1 MTVTMA
7 ALAEPFRQIPFP
19 RVVDLRDFRARSLER
34 VLGAEERE
42 WSETLDWDF
51 SKSGELVRKFVNQG
65 SLHGAVL
72 VTGGGV
78 QGYAYYVFE
87 DGKGLIGDLY
97 VHPEYRTGAHE
108 ALLMQAV
115 LDQMAAMGNVPRVE
129 AQLMMLG
136 TEMEKPARHWSEYH
150 VFRRA
155 YLGLRLPTAQPM
167 EERELPPDMVLRS
180 WTALDQEQAA
190 HLIPIT
196 YAGHTDSLINDQYR
210 DVAGARKFL
219 HNIVQ
224 FPGCG
229 VFEAAASVAAYDR
242 RSGKMCGMV
251 LSSIVG
257 EGSGHITQL
266 CVHPDYQRL
275 GLGHELL
282 RHALVLLERAG
293 CHTASLTV
301 TVENRTARM
310 LYERLGFRVMR
321 KFAAYVWEP

>member
-1 MTVTMA
+1 MA
-7 ALAEPFRQIPFP
+7 ALAEPFSQIPFP
-19 RVVDLRDFRARSLER
+19 KVMDLRDFRARSLER
-34 VLGAEERE
+34 VLAAEERE
-42 WSETLDWDF
+42 WIHTLDWDF
-51 SKSGELVRKFVNQG
+51 TKSAELVRKFVDQG

-87 DGKGLIGDLY
+87 EGKGLIGDLY
-97 VHPEYRTGAHE
+97 VHPEYRTAAHE
-108 ALLMQAV
+108 ALLMQTV
-115 LDQMAAMGNVPRVE
+115 LDQMAAMGDVPRVE
-129 AQLMMLG
+129 AQIMMLSA
-136 TEMEKPARHWSEYH
+136 ELERPVRNWSGFQ
-150 VFRRA
+150 VFRRS
-155 YLGLRLPTAQPM
+155 YLGLRLPVEGMDERALPADIVLRIWTAQ
-167 EERELPPDMVLRS
+167 
-180 WTALDQEQAA
+180 DQEQAA
-190 HLIPIT
+190 HLIPVT

-242 RSGKMCGMV
+242 STGQMCGMV

-266 CVHPDYQRL
+266 CVHPEYQRL

-282 RHALVLLERAG
+282 RHALVLLGSVG
-293 CHTASLTV
+293 CHIASLTV
-301 TVENRTARM
+301 TTENRTARM